1 MLNVIF
7 FSYIFYATFKR
18 SFYGSLLDA
27 VCMVLSGA
35 LVIAMCVIQLQRDEQ
50 QEREKRFQALE
61 SAMEKQR
68 QEHGALLPAKKV
80 QALYEAL
87 EQKDAQIYCKRAK
100 V

>member
-1 MLNVIF
+1 MFLFIHILCNLQEFFLWFTLYTVLN
-7 FSYIFYATFKR
+7 
-18 SFYGSLLDA
+18 G
-27 VCMVLSGA
+27 VL
-35 LVIAMCVIQLQRDEQ
+35 VCVIQLQRDEQ